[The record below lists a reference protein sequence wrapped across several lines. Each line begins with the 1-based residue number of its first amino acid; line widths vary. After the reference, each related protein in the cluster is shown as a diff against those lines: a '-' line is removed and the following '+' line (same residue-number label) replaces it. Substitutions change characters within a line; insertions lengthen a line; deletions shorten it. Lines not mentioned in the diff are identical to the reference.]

1 MSNLDTRNLNSLW
14 ASVFVETLVR
24 EGLQHAVISP
34 GSRSTPL
41 TLALA
46 AAVAVDTTPVVDE
59 RSAAFF
65 ALGIARRTHRPVVLL
80 CTSGSA
86 GAHYL
91 PALIEAHETG
101 VPLIVITADRPPEL
115 RDCASGQTI
124 DQHRLFGKYANWY
137 HEMAVPELDGKLF
150 AYLRQTTRQAWTRAN
165 TNGPVHLNT
174 PFRDPLPPV
183 ADEGAAKKFSEQL
196 DEGFFAIP
204 DLPEIQTGA
213 VRFVQRITTQRGL
226 IIAGPAMPA
235 DPAAYVAHILSLSA
249 TTGWPILADALSPL
263 RQGAAVSSNVIAGYD
278 IILRNEAL
286 ARDLNPRY
294 VVALES
300 WPTSKALRNWLE
312 SSQAEMVM
320 VSEREGSRDAV
331 HGRTREI
338 TASPMALQIDGHT
351 SNLGSFANSWLEAD
365 AQVTKNMNGWMQT
378 SVAVG
383 FEGSLTYALAGVIP
397 DNADLVVASSMPV
410 RDVECFWPKT
420 DRGLR
425 IYSSRGANGIDGT
438 LSTALGVAHE
448 SERPVFLLTG
458 DLAFLHDSNGLLVAR
473 EFKGSLTVLLINN
486 SGGGIFEHLPVAK
499 FEPPFERYFGTPP
512 TVDFGDLCHA
522 HGVDH
527 IILADLT
534 GLAEKISAPSMVLR
548 VFEYKTDRKKDA
560 ATRKKLLRS
569 LARAS

>member
-1 MSNLDTRNLNSLW
+1 MSSLDTRNLNSLW

-41 TLALA
+41 TIAFA
-46 AAVAVDTTPVVDE
+46 NSSEVDATPVVDE

-124 DQHRLFGKYANWY
+124 DQHRLFGRYAHWY
-137 HEMAVPELDGKLF
+137 HEMALPELDRKLF
-150 AYLRQTTRQAWTRAN
+150 AYLRQTARQAWSRAGGK
-165 TNGPVHLNT
+165 GPIHLNA
-174 PFRDPLPPV
+174 PFRDPLPPI
-183 ADEGAAKKFSEQL
+183 ADEGEAAQFAEQI
-196 DEGFFAIP
+196 DESFFAIP
-204 DLPEIQTGA
+204 DMPKIQAGA
-213 VRFVQRITTQRGL
+213 VRFDQRITTQRGL

-235 DPAAYVAHILSLSA
+235 NTEAYVAHILALSE

-263 RQGAAVSSNVIAGYD
+263 RQGAIESSNVIAGYD
-278 IILRNEAL
+278 IILRNETL
-286 ARDLNPRY
+286 ARDLAPRY

-300 WPTSKALRNWLE
+300 WPTSKVLRNWLE
-312 SSQAEMVM
+312 NSQSEMVM
-320 VSEREGSRDAV
+320 VSEREGSRDAI

-338 TASPMALQIDGHT
+338 TASPMALHIEGTPPKGRDY
-351 SNLGSFANSWLEAD
+351 AKSWLDAD
-365 AQVTKNMNGWMQT
+365 AHVRANLNAWMQ
-378 SVAVG
+378 SDRAG
-383 FEGSLTYALAGVIP
+383 AFEGSLSHALSSGIP
-397 DNADLVVASSMPV
+397 GNADLVVASSMPV
-410 RDVECFWPKT
+410 RDVEYFWPKT

-425 IYSSRGANGIDGT
+425 IFSSRGANGIDGT
-438 LSTALGVAHE
+438 LSTALGVAHD
-448 SERPVFLLTG
+448 SDRPVFLLTG
-458 DLAFLHDSNGLLVAR
+458 DLAFLHDANGLLVAR

-486 SGGGIFEHLPVAK
+486 SGGGIFEHLPIAK
-499 FEPPFERYFGTPP
+499 FEPPFERYFGTSQS
-512 TVDFGDLCHA
+512 VNFGALCLA

-527 IILADLT
+527 TVLETLTDLLSLINHT
-534 GLAEKISAPSMVLR
+534 SPGLR
-548 VFEYKTDRKKDA
+548 VIEYRTDRKKDA
-560 ATRKKLLRS
+560 ATRKRLLRDLS
-569 LARAS
+569 RVS

>member
-1 MSNLDTRNLNSLW
+1 M
-14 ASVFVETLVR
+14 
-24 EGLQHAVISP
+24 
-34 GSRSTPL
+34 
-41 TLALA
+41 
-46 AAVAVDTTPVVDE
+46 
-59 RSAAFF
+59 
-65 ALGIARRTHRPVVLL
+65 
-80 CTSGSA
+80 
-86 GAHYL
+86 
-91 PALIEAHETG
+91 
-101 VPLIVITADRPPEL
+101 PLIVITADRPPEL

-351 SNLGSFANSWLEAD
+351 SNLGSFANS
-365 AQVTKNMNGWMQT
+365 
-378 SVAVG
+378 
-383 FEGSLTYALAGVIP
+383 
-397 DNADLVVASSMPV
+397 
-410 RDVECFWPKT
+410 
-420 DRGLR
+420 
-425 IYSSRGANGIDGT
+425 
-438 LSTALGVAHE
+438 
-448 SERPVFLLTG
+448 
-458 DLAFLHDSNGLLVAR
+458 
-473 EFKGSLTVLLINN
+473 
-486 SGGGIFEHLPVAK
+486 
-499 FEPPFERYFGTPP
+499 
-512 TVDFGDLCHA
+512 
-522 HGVDH
+522 
-527 IILADLT
+527 
-534 GLAEKISAPSMVLR
+534 
-548 VFEYKTDRKKDA
+548 
-560 ATRKKLLRS
+560 
-569 LARAS
+569 